1 MALQKAKKKKIQKMK
16 PGDLS
21 VDVTPH
27 LEVVEVLDPPVR
39 EAGIKVD
46 DVEGL
51 VTKLKE
57 AGRIWWDCHYEIGNG
72 ISRSL
77 FIYTQAHYFDV
88 FFDLIGNIITKGL
101 CYIKSHLSITSE
113 IHCTSERNN
122 KSSLLL
128 LLLLS

>member
-57 AGRIWWDCHYEIGNG
+57 AGRI
-72 ISRSL
+72 
-77 FIYTQAHYFDV
+77 
-88 FFDLIGNIITKGL
+88 
-101 CYIKSHLSITSE
+101 
-113 IHCTSERNN
+113 
-122 KSSLLL
+122 
-128 LLLLS
+128 